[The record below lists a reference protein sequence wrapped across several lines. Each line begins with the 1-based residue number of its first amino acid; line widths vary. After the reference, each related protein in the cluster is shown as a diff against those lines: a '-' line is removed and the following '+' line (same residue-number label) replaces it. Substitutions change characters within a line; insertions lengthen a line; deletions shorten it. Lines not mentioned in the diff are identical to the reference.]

1 MEEEKKL
8 HFIAY
13 NAEDARGEAALAV
26 SEGGEEGE
34 IKDQMGEIF
43 LLAED

>member
-26 SEGGEEGE
+26 SEKRGGGGGGEV
-34 IKDQMGEIF
+34 KDRVE
-43 LLAED
+43 